1 MERKWG
7 PGVVG
12 GSALYELE
20 NQGVCRV
27 PVVADLEH
35 EANSCA
41 VADCAEVLVPHT
53 AWTFGRRQTGCVK
66 GCWGFCVRLN
76 KCIDSS

>member
-7 PGVVG
+7 PGSVVG

-35 EANSCA
+35 EANSGA
-41 VADCAEVLVPHT
+41 VADCAEVKVLVPQHG
-53 AWTFGRRQTGCVK
+53 ANHLGLLGGAKQAV
-66 GCWGFCVRLN
+66 
-76 KCIDSS
+76 